1 MSEVTQQERAPRLLI
16 VEDDQAQLRTLTAIM
31 QDEGF
36 EVISCSTASAAL
48 EHVGRDDVG
57 VAVLDLRL
65 PDLSGTELLEKLRE
79 RDSRLNVVINTAYAS
94 LDSARDA
101 VNLGAFA
108 YVEKA
113 GDPEE
118 LIRHVY
124 RAFRAR
130 LVRYTHDLE
139 DAVAERT
146 RDLQTANQMLRREIT
161 DRKRTEEALQ
171 YEQQLL
177 QILMDS
183 VPDTIYFKDRESRF
197 TRINRAQAHMLGLEH
212 PDQAV
217 GKHDREFFPRE
228 LADQYHADEQ
238 RVIMTGEPLI
248 GSIEAVTRAD
258 GERRWLSTTKVPIRD
273 ASGGIVGTVGVSR
286 DITERRRAEEA
297 LRESEERYRKLAE
310 TAQDYIYIID
320 ADDRVEFVNT
330 AGAAA
335 MGCRPEEIIGK
346 PRGEVFCGAE
356 SERQLRSL
364 RRVFE
369 TGEPLSTVEPA
380 SLPTSQSWQD
390 TRLTPIKNESGAV
403 RAVLGISRDVTA
415 LKRVEQALRESDAR
429 YRALFEQA
437 GDGIVLVDARTGA
450 LADFNAQAYR
460 NLGYTRDEFRKL
472 KIADFEAS
480 ESAEEVARHIA
491 QVVRG
496 GADTFETRHRTK
508 SGEIRNVLVASRAI
522 SLGGCDFTLSIF
534 RDITERREAEE
545 RSREHLAELT
555 HVARLSTMGEMATGL
570 AHELNQP
577 LSAILNYAE
586 GARLGVQSGKRKP
599 QELGD
604 DLQAIAAEAQRAG
617 EIIRRLR
624 SFVRKRQPRRSSL
637 DVNELIRD
645 TLRFAE
651 SETRINDIR
660 LRVELAAGLPKVLA
674 DPTLVQQVVLNLVRN
689 GIDALGHEPAG
700 QRDLTISTALVGGD
714 AVEVAVCDNGRGLP
728 GHSPDELFTP
738 FFTTKPE
745 GLGLGLSISRSI
757 IEAEGGR
764 LTGSANPERGM
775 TFRFTLPAC
784 TGDSDHGV

>member
-1 MSEVTQQERAPRLLI
+1 MSEVTQRQRAPHLLI

-36 EVISCSTASAAL
+36 EVIGCSTAAAAL
-48 EHVGRDDVG
+48 EQVEREDIG

-79 RDSRLNVVINTAYAS
+79 RDSRINIVINTAYAS

-139 DAVAERT
+139 EAVAEQT

-161 DRKRTEEALQ
+161 ERKRAEEALQ

-183 VPDTIYFKDRESRF
+183 VPDTIYFKDRESCF
-197 TRINRAQAHMLGLEH
+197 TRINRAQAHVLGLEH

-238 RVIMTGEPLI
+238 RVITTGEPLI

-258 GERRWLSTTKVPIRD
+258 GERRWVSTTKVPIRNAND
-273 ASGGIVGTVGVSR
+273 EIVGTVG
-286 DITERRRAEEA
+286 
-297 LRESEERYRKLAE
+297 
-310 TAQDYIYIID
+310 
-320 ADDRVEFVNT
+320 
-330 AGAAA
+330 
-335 MGCRPEEIIGK
+335 
-346 PRGEVFCGAE
+346 
-356 SERQLRSL
+356 
-364 RRVFE
+364 
-369 TGEPLSTVEPA
+369 
-380 SLPTSQSWQD
+380 
-390 TRLTPIKNESGAV
+390 
-403 RAVLGISRDVTA
+403 IS
-415 LKRVEQALRESDAR
+415 
-429 YRALFEQA
+429 
-437 GDGIVLVDARTGA
+437 
-450 LADFNAQAYR
+450 
-460 NLGYTRDEFRKL
+460 
-472 KIADFEAS
+472 
-480 ESAEEVARHIA
+480 
-491 QVVRG
+491 
-496 GADTFETRHRTK
+496 
-508 SGEIRNVLVASRAI
+508 
-522 SLGGCDFTLSIF
+522 

-545 RSREHLAELT
+545 RAREHLAELT
-555 HVARLSTMGEMATGL
+555 HVARLSTMGEMAAGI

-586 GARLGVQSGKRKP
+586 GVRLGVQSGKRKA
-599 QELGD
+599 QKLGD
-604 DLQAIAAEAQRAG
+604 DLEAIAAEAQRAG

-637 DVNELIRD
+637 DLNELVPN
-645 TLRFAE
+645 TVRFVE
-651 SETRINDIR
+651 SEARINDIR
-660 LRVELAAGLPKVLA
+660 LRVELTAGLPKVLA
-674 DPTLVQQVVLNLVRN
+674 DPTLIQQVVLNLVRN
-689 GIDALGHEPAG
+689 GIEALGQEPAG
-700 QRDLTISTALVGGD
+700 QRELTVSTALVGGD
-714 AVEVAVCDNGRGLP
+714 TVAVAVCDTGRGLP

-764 LTGSANPERGM
+764 LMGSPNPDRGM

-784 TGDSDHGV
+784 LGDPDDRA